1 MGEVDHPEPVVVLAD
16 GLFPTHPV
24 PLTILTS
31 AGTLICCDG
40 ATDKALAAGCTPT
53 LVIGDLDSL
62 QADRESL
69 SGDVIW
75 DNGQENT
82 DLEKAIERCINNGI
96 SEVTLLGITGLRD
109 DHTLANLHLLANF
122 SGAIRLT
129 AVTDF
134 FTIIPLSGE
143 KKFEAEAGRRVS
155 LHCLGK
161 SVKITTDGLKY
172 DLHGEMFSGS
182 GHGMSNEATGDSFTV
197 TAENGTVLVFVSHP
211 S

>member
-1 MGEVDHPEPVVVLAD
+1 MGEVDHPEPAVVLAD
-16 GLFPTHPV
+16 GLFPTHSV
-24 PLTILTS
+24 PLSILTS

-96 SEVTLLGITGLRD
+96 SEDRKST
-109 DHTLANLHLLANF
+109 
-122 SGAIRLT
+122 RLNSSHKPISY
-129 AVTDF
+129 AVFCLKTKTKTKKNKN
-134 FTIIPLSGE
+134 TI
-143 KKFEAEAGRRVS
+143 
-155 LHCLGK
+155 
-161 SVKITTDGLKY
+161 
-172 DLHGEMFSGS
+172 
-182 GHGMSNEATGDSFTV
+182 
-197 TAENGTVLVFVSHP
+197 
-211 S
+211 